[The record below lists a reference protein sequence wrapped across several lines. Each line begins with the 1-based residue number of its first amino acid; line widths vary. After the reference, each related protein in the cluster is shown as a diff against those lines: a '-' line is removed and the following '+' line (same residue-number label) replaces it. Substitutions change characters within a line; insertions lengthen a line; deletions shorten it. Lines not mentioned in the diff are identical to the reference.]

1 MLTFSFERFFTLF
14 IKECKQLRKDPSPF
28 WVGVVVPVFMLILF
42 GYGLSLD
49 LNRISTVIVTQERTT
64 IAEDI
69 VARFR
74 GSPYFDVIV
83 TPSQHQAEQL
93 MHERKVNLII
103 DIPQGFTQNAVLGR
117 GKLGVI
123 IHGVDANAAAITRYY
138 VMNVIA
144 QENLSFLNKT
154 LPTEIPK
161 GISINTRAR
170 FNEADRSSWYLVPG
184 LIVVIM
190 TLVGSFLT
198 STVIAREYERG
209 TMNSLII
216 STATP
221 LEIGLAKIM
230 PYFFVAFA
238 GFMLCLIASIAIF
251 HVPVRGSLILLVL
264 TSVVYL
270 SWALAFGLWLS
281 ALVKKQ
287 FLANQYAIIGS
298 FMPALILSGFLFDL
312 RSIPTPLAVIGHL
325 MPPTYAIESFK
336 ILYLSGM
343 PMFVVWRNI
352 GILLVCALIFFIATL
367 RLLRKVAR

>member
-1 MLTFSFERFFTLF
+1 MIDFSFERFFTLF
-14 IKECKQLRKDPSPF
+14 VKECKQLRKDPSPF

-49 LNRISTVIVTQERTT
+49 LNRVSTAIVMQERTAL
-64 IAEDI
+64 AENI
-69 VARFR
+69 VSRFR

-93 MHERKVNLII
+93 MRTRKVNLII
-103 DIPQGFTQNAVLGR
+103 DIPQDFTQNVALGR

-144 QENLSFLNKT
+144 QENLSFLDKIY
-154 LPTEIPK
+154 PTVVPA

-209 TMNSLII
+209 TMNSLMV
-216 STATP
+216 SAATP
-221 LEIGLAKIM
+221 LEIGLAKIL

-238 GFMLCLIASIAIF
+238 GFMLCLIASIVVF
-251 HVPVRGSLILLVL
+251 RVPIRGSLTLLVL
-264 TSVVYL
+264 TAIVYL

-343 PMFVVWRNI
+343 PSFIVWRNI
-352 GILLVCALIFFIATL
+352 GILSVCAFLFFIATL
-367 RLLRKVAR
+367 WLLRKVAK

>member
-1 MLTFSFERFFTLF
+1 MIDFSFERFFTLF
-14 IKECKQLRKDPSPF
+14 VKECKQLRKDPSPF

-49 LNRISTVIVTQERTT
+49 LNRVSTAIVMQERTAL
-64 IAEDI
+64 AENI
-69 VARFR
+69 VSRFR

-93 MHERKVNLII
+93 MRTRKVNLII
-103 DIPQGFTQNAVLGR
+103 DIPQDFTQNVALGR

-144 QENLSFLNKT
+144 QENLSFLDKIY
-154 LPTEIPK
+154 PTVVPA

-209 TMNSLII
+209 TMNSLMV
-216 STATP
+216 SAATP
-221 LEIGLAKIM
+221 LEIGLAKIL

-238 GFMLCLIASIAIF
+238 GFMLCLIASIVVF
-251 HVPVRGSLILLVL
+251 RVPIRGSLTLLVL
-264 TSVVYL
+264 TAIVYL

-343 PMFVVWRNI
+343 PSFIVWRNI
-352 GILLVCALIFFIATL
+352 GILSVCALLFFIATL
-367 RLLRKVAR
+367 WLLRKVAK